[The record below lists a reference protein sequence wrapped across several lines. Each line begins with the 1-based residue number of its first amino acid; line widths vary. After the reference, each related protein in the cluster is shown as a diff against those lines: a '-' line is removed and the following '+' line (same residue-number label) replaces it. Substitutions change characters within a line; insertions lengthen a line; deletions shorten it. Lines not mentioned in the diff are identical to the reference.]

1 MTTDS
6 KCTHDLQSLDDTE
19 LADLRKQV
27 RRDRPPMAWVD
38 AVHRCSRCDQL
49 EATVSWFGQVYHVP
63 VDKAAS
69 GALSVRWPKRADAPG
84 ASTSMA

>member
-1 MTTDS
+1 MTANSTCS
-6 KCTHDLQSLDDTE
+6 HDMQSLDERE

-38 AVHRCSRCDQL
+38 GARRCRLCNEI
-49 EATVSWFGQVYHVP
+49 EAAVSWFGQAYHVP
-63 VDKAAS
+63 VDRNAS
-69 GALSVRWPKRADAPG
+69 GSLSVRWPKRADAPG

>member
-1 MTTDS
+1 MTTNS
-6 KCTHDLQSLDDTE
+6 ACSHELVSLDEAE
-19 LADLRKQV
+19 LAGLRKQV

-38 AVHRCSRCDQL
+38 AAHRCSRCEQL

-63 VDKAAS
+63 VEQTAS
-69 GALSVRWPKRADAPG
+69 GGLSVRWPKRADAPG